1 MRSQVQGSPFRVI
14 FLSVR
19 RTQTG
24 LLLTLLICWQ
34 VLDMPARALTPIC
47 FFNHALKSPNNLF
60 FAYIHRSRMA
70 GGFAVN
76 PQPLNPEPVNGYRVF
91 MFQDAQCFEKQ
102 IQRTTD
108 IT

>member
-1 MRSQVQGSPFRVI
+1 MRSQVQGSPLPDGWQAGFRVI

-34 VLDMPARALTPIC
+34 VLDLPAISLAGQPARALTPIC
-47 FFNHALKSPNNLF
+47 FFNHALNSPNNLF
-60 FAYIHRSRMA
+60 FPYIHRSRMA

-76 PQPLNPEPVNGYRVF
+76 PQPLNPEPLNP
-91 MFQDAQCFEKQ
+91 
-102 IQRTTD
+102 
-108 IT
+108 